1 MSELMSTASIWQ
13 KNNRARA
20 SANLAAWKARNPEKV
35 KEQRRAYRAA
45 NPKKQT
51 HDKAMQRA
59 RALNAVP
66 PWVDVKAIREFYD
79 ACPHGFEV
87 DHIYP
92 LKHRLCCGLH
102 VPWNL
107 QYLTRSENARKNQNA
122 KLEEIKRCQD

>member
-1 MSELMSTASIWQ
+1 MSGSVASIWQ
-13 KNNRARA
+13 KNNRAQA

-35 KEQRRAYRAA
+35 KEQRRAYREA

-66 PWVDVKAIREFYD
+66 PWVDVSAIRAIYD
-79 ACPHGFEV
+79 ACPDGYEV
-87 DHIYP
+87 DHIIP
-92 LKHRLCCGLH
+92 LQHELACGLH

-107 QYLTRSENARKNQNA
+107 QYLTKVENQRKNKRAN
-122 KLEEIKRCQD
+122 LEELI